1 MTTAPGHSFRGLRR
15 LACDALRACLL
26 IAGLLL
32 VPAGRAPAE
41 PAALA
46 MRAADLGADGYLVVD
61 LPAHVEVRVSTEDG
75 SAVVQL
81 SPAVAL
87 ARPARLPHNV
97 VSIDIADG
105 RATLALA
112 PGAVAHATYRG
123 RRLIIRVH
131 DDPAA
136 VAHAHQDGA
145 KPVPRTVTA
154 RPLPSATA
162 PGVPASAAAPKVI
175 EPGTNGSPTNGS
187 PTSAP
192 SRQPQPAP
200 PQKLEA
206 GGPLPAPAAASAQA
220 APAGAAGSAPA
231 STQPPPPAAGEIV
244 VPATSTAGAAAF
256 RRGEWA
262 FVVVDEPHDALLAA
276 DPAFGA
282 TLRALPDATVVRLR
296 VPLAHGLAL
305 VRVAGGWAARVTD
318 GATPAAIV
326 QPRPDGGKLLLPVHD
341 SGRVVRLTDPDTGAL
356 LLAGTQ
362 RSGAD
367 GIPATRRSPTFLLL
381 PSWQG
386 VAVEA
391 FGDGVDL
398 AAVAEGFTLAAEG
411 LALDA
416 QREGSFADAASA
428 LTRILDLPALDVSAL
443 RQRMR
448 TSVADAALAQP
459 LARGRPRLQAAAAM
473 LALGL
478 GPEAAAVVDL
488 VARDDPRLA
497 DDPQRRVLAAAAGLI
512 AGRDDH
518 SALLD
523 PPGTPQTDETA
534 FWQAVR
540 TAMRDEGSP
549 AAAASF
555 VATAPLILSYPAPL
569 RARLLPLVAETLAA
583 GGQPDA
589 AAALIAAVPAD
600 ASLALAQAILH
611 EARGETAAALA
622 GYDAL
627 AAGRDMLTRVRAAR
641 RATELRLSTHQIDVA
656 TAAQLLD
663 RQLAIWHGDA
673 RELSLRLRLAELR
686 ASAGRWRAALDVV
699 READAAFPGMPS
711 IRDKAQSIVAAL
723 LAGDAA
729 ENMAPL
735 DLVALAEENAALLPD
750 GKQGDALAGPLADK
764 LIALDLPAR
773 AEPVLRHLAQAASTP
788 VARSAYGARL
798 AEMQFGDGD
807 ADGALVTLAGTDGDG
822 LPAALAERRL
832 LARADATAQH
842 GDTAQAVAMLA
853 AAASAATDERR
864 ATILERAGDWAG
876 ARDALLSLAGRT
888 IKPNAALAAEDR
900 RTVLRLATA
909 AAKLGDTALL
919 ARLHRDY
926 AGSFTT
932 GDDAAIFAVLTE
944 APVQGVA
951 DIGRARSEMRA
962 EQAIAS
968 PARP

>member
-1 MTTAPGHSFRGLRR
+1 
-15 LACDALRACLL
+15 
-26 IAGLLL
+26 
-32 VPAGRAPAE
+32 
-41 PAALA
+41 
-46 MRAADLGADGYLVVD
+46 
-61 LPAHVEVRVSTEDG
+61 
-75 SAVVQL
+75 
-81 SPAVAL
+81 
-87 ARPARLPHNV
+87 
-97 VSIDIADG
+97 
-105 RATLALA
+105 
-112 PGAVAHATYRG
+112 
-123 RRLIIRVH
+123 
-131 DDPAA
+131 
-136 VAHAHQDGA
+136 
-145 KPVPRTVTA
+145 
-154 RPLPSATA
+154 
-162 PGVPASAAAPKVI
+162 
-175 EPGTNGSPTNGS
+175 
-187 PTSAP
+187 
-192 SRQPQPAP
+192 
-200 PQKLEA
+200 
-206 GGPLPAPAAASAQA
+206 
-220 APAGAAGSAPA
+220 
-231 STQPPPPAAGEIV
+231 
-244 VPATSTAGAAAF
+244 
-256 RRGEWA
+256 
-262 FVVVDEPHDALLAA
+262 
-276 DPAFGA
+276 
-282 TLRALPDATVVRLR
+282 
-296 VPLAHGLAL
+296 
-305 VRVAGGWAARVTD
+305 
-318 GATPAAIV
+318 
-326 QPRPDGGKLLLPVHD
+326 
-341 SGRVVRLTDPDTGAL
+341 
-356 LLAGTQ
+356 
-362 RSGAD
+362 
-367 GIPATRRSPTFLLL
+367 
-381 PSWQG
+381 
-386 VAVEA
+386 
-391 FGDGVDL
+391 
-398 AAVAEGFTLAAEG
+398 
-411 LALDA
+411 
-416 QREGSFADAASA
+416 
-428 LTRILDLPALDVSAL
+428 
-443 RQRMR
+443 
-448 TSVADAALAQP
+448 
-459 LARGRPRLQAAAAM
+459 

-627 AAGRDMLTRVRAAR
+627 AAGRDMLTRVRAA
-641 RATELRLSTHQIDVA
+641 
-656 TAAQLLD
+656 
-663 RQLAIWHGDA
+663 
-673 RELSLRLRLAELR
+673 
-686 ASAGRWRAALDVV
+686 LDVV

-729 ENMAPL
+729 EKMAPL

-832 LARADATAQH
+832 IARADATAQH

-864 ATILERAGDWAG
+864 ATIL
-876 ARDALLSLAGRT
+876 
-888 IKPNAALAAEDR
+888 
-900 RTVLRLATA
+900 
-909 AAKLGDTALL
+909 
-919 ARLHRDY
+919 
-926 AGSFTT
+926 
-932 GDDAAIFAVLTE
+932 
-944 APVQGVA
+944 
-951 DIGRARSEMRA
+951 
-962 EQAIAS
+962 
-968 PARP
+968 